1 MGIGLGTRS
10 FYAVFGDYVF
20 QFESKRTRDTF
31 CKGGFPITATEA
43 NEVSYIGRVYDP
55 KMMSVYPRSKK
66 YKRRDSNGK
75 IRNRGSTE
83 HRRQG

>member
-10 FYAVFGDYVF
+10 FYAVFGGYVF

-43 NEVSYIGRVYDP
+43 DEVSYIGRVYDP
-55 KMMSVYPRSKK
+55 KMVSVYPKPKK

-75 IRNRGSTE
+75 I
-83 HRRQG
+83 